1 MIAGSCALM
10 AILLAQNAP
19 KTGASEQV
27 SDALDAF
34 WERDAYDTLLQ
45 VTAQG
50 LTQSAA
56 LKDWKTFTLYSRYR
70 IKTLNAQDSLEQSL
84 LCAQQSLKTLEQDG
98 QGNSLFAAELWMRK
112 ALTHRNLEE
121 LRAGLECYEN
131 AIRIYEKNKVNDPY
145 LAFCYKN
152 AAQVY
157 IRRAEHK
164 KAGDYLLAAI
174 RSDSTETHL
183 PSIYSQIANNYYW
196 QDSLSA
202 AEKYF
207 RLGTALAE
215 SKGNSLAALHMTG
228 AAVFEKKG
236 AWEQS
241 EQLIAKALE
250 YYRQDP
256 DEVDNRM
263 RCYSLLA
270 SIAIKKGRP
279 NHAAMFFEQAEKE
292 GRAYFKGPNR
302 EMAILYCH
310 WGDFL
315 QTTRTGLDPLELYQK
330 ALREAWPEYQP
341 QTSEKLPAPET
352 TPLEQWAAVAAAR
365 IAENL
370 IQNQQATN
378 AQRSLAADYFDLA
391 FSASD
396 RLLYSYGADESKL
409 YFMER
414 NFDIV
419 QAAVENLAELALQNP
434 TDPAPRRRL
443 FEFLENRRATVL
455 RSALEAQRN
464 FALSELP
471 ESQRER
477 EDALRND
484 LLKTIGELNIEK
496 SKRADSA
503 TLAQLDKER
512 FRIETE
518 LQELRQSLEKQYP
531 IFTQFNKAG
540 RARTVAD
547 IAAAMPDTA
556 LVLSF
561 FDTEKNYLCLT
572 LNKQEQVQ
580 LYRIPKDSVFMAQL
594 LAMVAML
601 SDKQAQEQ
609 APQQYFKLAYA
620 VKQQLLPAGIS
631 ANAKHLIVVPDGILS
646 NLPFEALLSQAHQ
659 GTYADA
665 PYLLREF
672 TLQYTW
678 SATMLCNSDV
688 ATKASGNNLHIAP
701 FGRETRSGLGL
712 LAFSTEEQAENA
724 TSLHG
729 SSASLT
735 RVWTEAPR
743 YRVLHFSTHAQAG
756 NASETGIE
764 LWEQRVS
771 LAQLYTLRLNADL
784 VCLSACETNKGA
796 YAKGEGVLSLAHAF
810 AYAGAR
816 ALIATHWKINDRAS
830 ARLMQSFYD
839 ETDKKLSLT
848 QALRQAKINWLRSS
862 EPDAR
867 KMPYYWAAF
876 TLSGRDTTLSP
887 ESIYLIP
894 ALIGLL
900 LLSVGG
906 FWFWRRKLSR

>member
-1 MIAGSCALM
+1 M
-10 AILLAQNAP
+10 
-19 KTGASEQV
+19 
-27 SDALDAF
+27 
-34 WERDAYDTLLQ
+34 
-45 VTAQG
+45 
-50 LTQSAA
+50 
-56 LKDWKTFTLYSRYR
+56 
-70 IKTLNAQDSLEQSL
+70 
-84 LCAQQSLKTLEQDG
+84 
-98 QGNSLFAAELWMRK
+98 
-112 ALTHRNLEE
+112 
-121 LRAGLECYEN
+121 
-131 AIRIYEKNKVNDPY
+131 
-145 LAFCYKN
+145 
-152 AAQVY
+152 
-157 IRRAEHK
+157 
-164 KAGDYLLAAI
+164 
-174 RSDSTETHL
+174 
-183 PSIYSQIANNYYW
+183 
-196 QDSLSA
+196 
-202 AEKYF
+202 
-207 RLGTALAE
+207 
-215 SKGNSLAALHMTG
+215 
-228 AAVFEKKG
+228 
-236 AWEQS
+236 
-241 EQLIAKALE
+241 
-250 YYRQDP
+250 
-256 DEVDNRM
+256 
-263 RCYSLLA
+263 
-270 SIAIKKGRP
+270 
-279 NHAAMFFEQAEKE
+279 
-292 GRAYFKGPNR
+292 
-302 EMAILYCH
+302 
-310 WGDFL
+310 
-315 QTTRTGLDPLELYQK
+315 
-330 ALREAWPEYQP
+330 
-341 QTSEKLPAPET
+341 PAPEIA
-352 TPLEQWAAVAAAR
+352 PLEQWAIAAAAR
-365 IAENL
+365 IAESL
-370 IQNQQATN
+370 IQNQQASN
-378 AQRSLAADYFDLA
+378 AHRRLAADYFDLA
-391 FSASD
+391 FCASD

-419 QAAVENLAELALQNP
+419 QEAVENLAELALQNP

-443 FEFLENRRATVL
+443 FELLENRRATVL

-471 ESQRER
+471 ESLRER

-484 LLKTIGELNIEK
+484 LLETISDLNIEK
-496 SKRADSA
+496 SKKADSV
-503 TLAQLDKER
+503 TLFQLDKER
-512 FRIETE
+512 FRIESE

-561 FDTEKNYLCLT
+561 FDTETNFLCLT

-594 LAMVAML
+594 LALVAML
-601 SDKQAQEQ
+601 PDKQAQEQ
-609 APQQYFKLAYA
+609 APQQYFRLALA
-620 VKQQLLPAGIS
+620 VKQQLLPEGIS

-665 PYLLREF
+665 PYLLRQF

-688 ATKASGNNLHIAP
+688 APKAPGSNLHIAP
-701 FGRETRSGLGL
+701 FHKASRSGLGV
-712 LAFSTEEQAENA
+712 LAFSTEEQAAAA
-724 TSLHG
+724 TPLHG

-735 RVWTEAPR
+735 TVWTEAPR
-743 YRVLHFSTHAQAG
+743 YQVLHFSTHAQAG
-756 NASETGIE
+756 SASETGIE

-830 ARLMQSFYD
+830 ARLMQAFYG

-848 QALRQAKINWLRSS
+848 QALRQAKMNWLRSS

-876 TLSGRDTTLSP
+876 TLSGRDTTLKP
-887 ESIYLIP
+887 ESSYLIP

-900 LLSVGG
+900 LLAVGG
-906 FWFWRRKLSR
+906 FWFWRRRKR